1 MANKNMRQSDKIT
14 VWDPGVRM
22 FHWLLVASIL
32 IAFLSSEEDSMIANW
47 HFPAGWVAA
56 ILIVVRL
63 SWGFLGGEHARFA
76 NFVKPREIDRHIKQ
90 LLSGSPEPSL
100 GHNPLGAV
108 AVLALLALCA
118 LVGWT
123 GIQLQ
128 SGGGGEDVHEIAA
141 YMLLGLIVVHVA
153 AVVLMSIMTRDNLV
167 LAMVSGKK
175 RAARHPDAKS
185 AIKPGVIGIVLA
197 SLILCATVF
206 AVLKFDPKAFSIHPR
221 GSDGI
226 NGRDSSTEAMRGHS
240 DHDRDNDRRK

>member
-1 MANKNMRQSDKIT
+1 MANKNMRQSGWMT
-14 VWDPGVRM
+14 VWDPVVRI

-32 IAFLSSEEDSMIANW
+32 IAFLSSEEDSMLANW
-47 HFPAGWVAA
+47 HRPAGWVAA

-63 SWGFLGGEHARFA
+63 SWGFVGGEHARFA
-76 NFVKPREIDRHIKQ
+76 NFVKPREIGRHIKH
-90 LLSGSPEPSL
+90 LLSGSPQPSL
-100 GHNPLGAV
+100 GHNPLSAV

-128 SGGGGEDVHEIAA
+128 SDGSGEDIHEIAA
-141 YMLLGLIVVHVA
+141 YTLLGLVVVHVA

-185 AIKPGVIGIVLA
+185 AIKPDVIGIVLA

-206 AVLKFDPKAFSIHPR
+206 AVLTFDPEAFSIHPR

-226 NGRDSSTEAMRGHS
+226 DGRESSTEAIRGDS
-240 DHDRDNDRRK
+240 DHDRDND

>member
-1 MANKNMRQSDKIT
+1 MANKNMRQSDRVT

-22 FHWLLVASIL
+22 LHWLLVASTL

-47 HFPAGWVAA
+47 HRPAGWVAA

-63 SWGFLGGEHARFA
+63 SWGFVGGEHARFA
-76 NFVKPREIDRHIKQ
+76 NFVKPREIGRHIKH

-128 SGGGGEDVHEIAA
+128 SNGGGEDIHEIAA
-141 YMLLGLIVVHVA
+141 YALLGLIVVHVA
-153 AVVLMSIMTRDNLV
+153 AVVLMSILTRDNLV
-167 LAMVSGKK
+167 LAMVSGNK
-175 RAARHPDAKS
+175 RAVRHPGAKS
-185 AIKPGVIGIVLA
+185 AIKPDVIGIALA

-221 GSDGI
+221 DSDSI
-226 NGRDSSTEAMRGHS
+226 NGQESSTEAIRGHS
-240 DHDRDNDRRK
+240 DHDLDND